1 MATVRLSPLQRQALA
16 WLWRQQYLVED
27 RTAPNYP
34 ALVRRLAT
42 PPATT
47 AAAVQDSVQ
56 DLAQKRLVT
65 VGQTPDGQIQRV
77 VLTEAGWDCACR
89 L

>member
-1 MATVRLSPLQRQALA
+1 MATVRLSSLQQQALA

-27 RTAPNYP
+27 PMAPNYS

-42 PPATT
+42 LPARAT
-47 AAAVQDSVQ
+47 ASVQ

-65 VGQTPDGQIQRV
+65 VSLTPDGQIQRV
-77 VLTEAGWDCACR
+77 ALTEAGWDCACR